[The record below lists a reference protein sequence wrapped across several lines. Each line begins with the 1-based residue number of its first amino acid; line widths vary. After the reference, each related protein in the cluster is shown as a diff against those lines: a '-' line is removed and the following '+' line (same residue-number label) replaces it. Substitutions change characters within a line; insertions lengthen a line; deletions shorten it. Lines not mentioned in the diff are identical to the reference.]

1 MSTSYTSD
9 DKEKSSVEHD
19 VVDAAP
25 DDAVIADRFARY
37 GKLGP
42 VMQRIFASGVEARGV
57 ERVPENER
65 EPKHMWNKCVWS
77 TVVLRPCRCLRPI
90 LTWSIVC

>member
-1 MSTSYTSD
+1 MSTSYTSAD
-9 DKEKSSVEHD
+9 DKEKNGSVDHD
-19 VVDAAP
+19 ALVVDDAATAAP

-65 EPKHMWNKCVWS
+65 ETKNVWNKYVS
-77 TVVLRPCRCLRPI
+77 TLTSSASAQCR
-90 LTWSIVC
+90 